1 MRFAEIRFAVAS
13 GLLLA
18 GFLSGQ
24 TRSRAVADDEE
35 QIKRLTVLIDTDGSY
50 GAGIIVGMKGTT
62 AYIATAAHVLRPM
75 VDSKS
80 LKVTFYPDGDVHD
93 AAIEKLPPIGD
104 VDIAA
109 ISVKD
114 KQFQK
119 PLRFDCVGVARFDY
133 DVYMVGHPNHRLWEV
148 SGKPDAVVAVKDGE
162 IQFQSALVMRGNSG
176 GALIANNLRLLV
188 GMVVSDEPP
197 HGEAIEISAL
207 MAAVSSWKIP
217 VLLSTARI
225 DKFLEGLK

>member
-1 MRFAEIRFAVAS
+1 MRFAEIRFVAS
-13 GLLLA
+13 GLILA
-18 GFLSGQ
+18 GCLSGQ

-35 QIKRLTVLIDTDGSY
+35 QIKRLTVFMETDGSY
-50 GAGIIVGMKGTT
+50 GAGIIVATGGTT
-62 AYIATAAHVLRPM
+62 VYIATAAHVLRPM
-75 VDSKS
+75 ADSKS

-93 AAIEKLPPIGD
+93 AAIEHLPALGD

-119 PLRFDCVGVARFDY
+119 RLHFDCVGVARFDY

-176 GALIANNLRLLV
+176 GSLIANNLRLLV
-188 GMVVSDEPP
+188 GMVVSQEPP
-197 HGEAIEISAL
+197 HGEAIEISTLIATL
-207 MAAVSSWKIP
+207 SSWKIP
-217 VLLSTARI
+217 VMLSTASI
-225 DKFLEGLK
+225 DRFLEGLK